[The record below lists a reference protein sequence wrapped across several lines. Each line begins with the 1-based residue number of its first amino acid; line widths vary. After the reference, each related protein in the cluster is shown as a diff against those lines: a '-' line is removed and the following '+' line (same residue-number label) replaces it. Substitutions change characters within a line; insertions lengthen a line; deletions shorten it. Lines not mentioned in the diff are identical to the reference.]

1 MDASRDSRDIS
12 LRIDFVSSIK
22 SGIEPKGGEEEW
34 SRWKPRTAVPLERRG
49 ALRLQIKLYSNRTR
63 EGKSCE

>member
-34 SRWKPRTAVPLERRG
+34 SR
-49 ALRLQIKLYSNRTR
+49 
-63 EGKSCE
+63 